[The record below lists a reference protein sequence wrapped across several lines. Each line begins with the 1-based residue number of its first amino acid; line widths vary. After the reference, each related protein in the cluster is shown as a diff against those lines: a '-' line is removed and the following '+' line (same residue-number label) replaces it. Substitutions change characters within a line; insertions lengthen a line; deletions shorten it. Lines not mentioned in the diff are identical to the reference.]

1 MAEKSSFFNSVSGD
15 RKYSAEDWAAYFA
28 AFVGNGV
35 YAAPSDGLQVVAA
48 TGMGI
53 TIKAGKGFINGYF
66 YRLTVDLSKTL
77 SVADGLYS
85 RIDRVVLRWSLLERT
100 MYVHVLEGTP
110 SSNPTPQP
118 LTRDVETYEIAL
130 ADVLVGQG
138 VTEIIQSNITDQR
151 ANTDLCGIVT
161 GIIDQYDFSTFTVQ
175 FESFFADYRQRIV
188 SEYNYWS
195 QLGQARYDSLDATMD
210 AFEQTA
216 QTNFNTW
223 FANLQYVL
231 DGDVAG
237 HLQNEIDAMEDV
249 VDAAV
254 ESLTE
259 QMEDTIEE
267 VRLTG
272 FSTYTHSKTGTNHE
286 LTLLHGGSNIK
297 FVATAVF
304 NKNDTFTINGDAVT
318 VLLPNGKA
326 PGNKFFVSGATVIG
340 FLSGSTLYLVGGGG
354 GGSGEQYLISLA
366 VSSWYAQTA
375 DANDEFWYAVD
386 ITPPDFDTSEQDVQ
400 ASAANAATYEWLAN
414 NAFYELAI
422 GNGKFSLQARAVPS
436 FALQIFYELK
446 TRGENS

>member
-35 YAAPSDGLQVVAA
+35 YAAPSDGLQVMAT

-53 TIKAGKGFINGYF
+53 TIKAGNGFINGYF
-66 YRLTVDLSKTL
+66 YRLTVDLAKTL

-85 RIDRVVLRWSLLERT
+85 RIDRVVLRWSLLERS

-110 SSNPTPQP
+110 SSNPTAPA
-118 LTRDVETYEIAL
+118 LSRDVETYEIAL
-130 ADVLVGQG
+130 ADILVGQG
-138 VTEIIQSNITDQR
+138 VTEIIQANITDRR
-151 ANTDLCGIVT
+151 ADPDLCGTVT
-161 GIIDQYDFSTFTVQ
+161 GIIDQYDFSTFTAQ
-175 FESFFADYRQRIV
+175 FEGFFADYRARIAA
-188 SEYNYWS
+188 EYNYWS
-195 QLGQARYDSLDATMD
+195 QLGQARYDSLDAAMD
-210 AFEQTA
+210 AFEETA
-216 QTNFNTW
+216 QTNFNEW

-286 LTLLHGGSNIK
+286 LTLLHGGNNIK
-297 FVATAVF
+297 FVATA
-304 NKNDTFTINGDAVT
+304 NYAKNDTFTVNGDAVT
-318 VLLPNGKA
+318 VLMPNGKA
-326 PGNKFFVSGATVIG
+326 PGNKAFMSGATVIC
-340 FLSGSTLYLVGGGG
+340 FLSGSTLYMVGGGG
-354 GGSGEQYLISLA
+354 GVSGEQFL
-366 VSSWYAQTA
+366 VSVPVAGWYAQTP
-375 DANDEFWYAVD
+375 DSRDEFWYAVD
-386 ITPPDFDTSEQDVQ
+386 ITPGDFDSSEQDVQ
-400 ASAANAATYEWLAN
+400 ASAANAATYEWLSN

-422 GNGKFSLQARAVPS
+422 GTGKFSLQARAVPS

>member
-35 YAAPSDGLQVVAA
+35 YAAPSDGLQVVAS

-53 TIKAGKGFINGYF
+53 TIKAGNGFINGYF
-66 YRLTVDLSKTL
+66 YRLTVDLAKTL

-85 RIDRVVLRWSLLERT
+85 RIDRVVLRWSLLERS

-110 SSNPTPQP
+110 SSNPTAQP
-118 LTRDVETYEIAL
+118 LTRDVEIYEIAL
-130 ADVLVGQG
+130 ADILVGQG
-138 VTEIIQSNITDQR
+138 VTEIVQSNITDRR
-151 ANTDLCGIVT
+151 ADTSLCGIVT
-161 GIIDQYDFSTFTVQ
+161 AIINQYDFSTFTTQ
-175 FESFFADYRQRIV
+175 FEAFFSDYRQRIV
-188 SEYNYWS
+188 TEYNYWS
-195 QLGQARYDSLDATMD
+195 QMGQSRYDSLDATMD
-210 AFEQTA
+210 AFEEAA
-216 QTNFNTW
+216 QDSFNEW
-223 FANLQYVL
+223 FENLQYVL

-254 ESLTE
+254 ESLTQ
-259 QMEDTIEE
+259 QMESTIEE

-272 FSTYTHSKTGTNHE
+272 FSTYVHSKSGTVHA
-286 LTLLHGGSNIK
+286 LTLLHGGNNIK
-297 FVATAVF
+297 FVATA
-304 NKNDTFTINGDAVT
+304 NYAKNDTFTVNGDAVT

-326 PGNKFFVSGATVIG
+326 PGNKAFVSGATVIC
-340 FLSGSTLYLVGGGG
+340 FLSGSTLYMVGGGG
-354 GGSGEQYLISLA
+354 GGSGEQFLVSLPVA
-366 VSSWYAQTA
+366 SWYAQSP

-386 ITPPDFDTSEQDVQ
+386 VTPGDFDATEQDVQ
-400 ASAANAATYEWLAN
+400 VAAANAATYEWLTN
-414 NAFYELAI
+414 NAYYELAI
-422 GNGKFSLQARAVPS
+422 SNGTFSLQARAIPN

>member
-66 YRLTVDLSKTL
+66 YQLTVDLSKTL

-85 RIDRVVLRWSLLERT
+85 RIDRVVLRWSLLERR

-110 SSNPTPQP
+110 SSTPTAPD
-118 LTRDVETYEIAL
+118 LSRDVETYEIAL

-138 VTEIIQSNITDQR
+138 VTEIVQSNITDR
-151 ANTDLCGIVT
+151 RSSTSLCGIVT
-161 GIIDQYDFSTFTVQ
+161 GIIDQYDFSAFTLQ
-175 FESFFADYRQRIV
+175 FDAFFAEYRARIAA
-188 SEYNYWS
+188 EYTYWS
-195 QLGQARYDSLDATMD
+195 QLGEARYDSLDAAMD
-210 AFEQTA
+210 AFEDA
-216 QTNFNTW
+216 AETNFNTW

-237 HLQNEIDAMEDV
+237 HLQNEIDAMSDV

-254 ESLTE
+254 AELTE
-259 QMEDTIEE
+259 DMEDTIEE

-286 LTLLHGGSNIK
+286 LALLHGGSNIK
-297 FVATAVF
+297 FVATA
-304 NKNDTFTINGDAVT
+304 NYSKNDTFTVNGDSVT

-326 PGNKFFVSGATVIG
+326 PGNKAFVSGATVIC
-340 FLSGSTLYLVGGGG
+340 FLSGSSLYMVGSG
-354 GGSGEQYLISLA
+354 GGSGEQFLVTLA
-366 VSSWYAQTA
+366 VASWYAQQA
-375 DANDEFWYAVD
+375 DSNYEYWYAVD
-386 ITPPDFDTSEQDVQ
+386 ITPPSFDSTEQDVQ
-400 ASAANAATYEWLAN
+400 VSAANAETYDWLST
-414 NAFYELAI
+414 NAYYELDI
-422 GNGKFSLQARAVPS
+422 SSSKFSIQAKAVPT
-436 FALQIFYELK
+436 FALQVFYELK